1 MNERLLQFIWQ
12 FQYFNTKHLTSVQGQ
27 QLQVIYAGQ
36 SNTNQGPDFLEAK
49 IKIDDALLIGHAEI
63 HVHSSDWNRHLHSD
77 DASYKNVI
85 LHVVWK
91 HDAVITDKNNKP
103 VPEIELQPL
112 VPKVLLQQY
121 IQLLQSKG
129 FVPCQSDLPV
139 LSPLGWTSWKER
151 LVAERS
157 ERKSK
162 EILAMLATNNHH
174 WEETFWQ
181 VLAKNFGAK
190 TNAEN
195 FETIAKNTPVKI
207 LAKHK
212 NQQIQI
218 EALLMGQAGLL
229 NENFGDDYPKLL
241 QREYVFMQKKYQLN
255 SLHNKPDF
263 LRMRPA
269 NFPTIRLSQ
278 LAALVYQSS
287 HLFSTIIEMKD
298 IQQVKKLFDVSA
310 NDYWHYHYIFDEET
324 VYRPKLLGTQMID
337 NLIINTVCNMLF
349 AYGVYHNEQKH
360 KDKAFNWMQALAPE
374 QNNITKRWKQYG
386 VINSNA
392 FDSQALIELKNNYCS
407 KIKCLDCAVGN
418 KLLKPG

>member
-1 MNERLLQFIWQ
+1 ML
-12 FQYFNTKHLTSVQGQ
+12 
-27 QLQVIYAGQ
+27 
-36 SNTNQGPDFLEAK
+36 
-49 IKIDDALLIGHAEI
+49 
-63 HVHSSDWNRHLHSD
+63 SS
-77 DASYKNVI
+77 
-85 LHVVWK
+85 
-91 HDAVITDKNNKP
+91 
-103 VPEIELQPL
+103 
-112 VPKVLLQQY
+112 
-121 IQLLQSKG
+121 
-129 FVPCQSDLPV
+129 
-139 LSPLGWTSWKER
+139 LGWTSWKER
-151 LVAERS
+151 LAAERF

-162 EILAMLATNNHH
+162 EILTALAANNHH

-229 NENFGDDYPKLL
+229 HEKFMDEYPKLL
-241 QREYVFMQKKYQLN
+241 QREYIFMQKKYQLN
-255 SLHNKPDF
+255 PLHNKPDF

-298 IQQVKKLFDVSA
+298 VQQVKKLFDVTA

-324 VYRPKLLGTQMID
+324 VYKPKLLGTQMID

-349 AYGVYHNEQKH
+349 AYGIYHNEQKH
-360 KDKAFNWMQALAPE
+360 KDKAFKWLQGLPPE

-386 VINSNA
+386 VTNSSA
-392 FDSQALIELKNNYCS
+392 FDSQALIELKNNYCNE
-407 KIKCLDCAVGN
+407 IRCLDCAVGN
-418 KLLKPG
+418 KLLRPV